1 MIFIYSSSQLEANR
15 WFGLVVPKNPTYTQT
30 FNVWYIFTY
39 ISHKNLPNVGEYT
52 GPLDP

>member
-1 MIFIYSSSQLEANR
+1 MIFVYSSSQLEANR

-30 FNVWYIFTY
+30 FNV
-39 ISHKNLPNVGEYT
+39 GEYT